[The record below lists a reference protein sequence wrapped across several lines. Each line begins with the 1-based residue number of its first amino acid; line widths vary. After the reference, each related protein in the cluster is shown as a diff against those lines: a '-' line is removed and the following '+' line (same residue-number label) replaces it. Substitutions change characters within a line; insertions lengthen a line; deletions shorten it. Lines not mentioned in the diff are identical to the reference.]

1 VSGGGAGGG
10 GGITGIRTPGLTG
23 GAGIIYEPAAAP
35 LDQASQDALARLDRI
50 LAQGPHAAACPD
62 VDCVVENGGKGY
74 SISISKHAEVNVFL
88 Y

>member
-1 VSGGGAGGG
+1 MSGGGAGGG
-10 GGITGIRTPGLTG
+10 GGITTPALTG

-50 LAQGPHAAACPD
+50 LAQGPHAAACHD
-62 VDCVVENGGKGY
+62 VDCVIENGGKGY
-74 SISISKHAEVNVFL
+74 SISTSKHAEVHVFL